1 MSGRFAP
8 YPDYQMSEVSWLGRI
23 PTHWKVTRAKN
34 LFYES
39 NELSI
44 SGEEEQL
51 SVSHMTGVTSRSE
64 KNVTM
69 FKAESYV
76 GHKICQPNDL
86 VINTMWAWMGAL
98 GVSRIPGIVSPSYG
112 VYRPKDVNLIHAQY
126 YDSLLRTPHYV
137 AEYVRR
143 STGIHSSRL
152 RLYPDEFLR
161 MPLLFPPLEEQTQI
175 AKFLDYETANID
187 ALIAKQQQL
196 IALLQEKRQAV
207 ISHAVT
213 KGLNPAAPLRDSGV
227 AWLGQVPAHWEVK
240 QLRRVL
246 TSIEQGTSPS
256 ASANPPDVGETG
268 VLKISAIKNGV
279 FREFEA
285 KSLDGAPFEEAY
297 RVRKGDL
304 LVTRGNTPDLVADSC
319 VVREEPKAHLMM
331 SDLIYRLNVSD
342 NADANFLCLWLL
354 SSLGRLQIKNDARGS
369 SMTMAK
375 IAQGHIK
382 AWLTTL
388 PPVDEQKR
396 IVDHVDQMNGRTSLL
411 LSQCGSLIQLLQE
424 RRTALIS
431 AAVTG
436 KIDVRGWQPPPAAA
450 AGGFD
455 EPHGAKATVLSNDAG

>member
-1 MSGRFAP
+1 MENISSGDGKYIATSDMSPEGQSLKFQGGDVLFGKLRP
-8 YPDYQMSEVSWLGRI
+8 YLAKSWLATFSGICSSEFLVLRTAQLEPRYLNYMLLSRDFIAVVDSSTYGTKMPRASWDFIGMLKI
-23 PTHWKVTRAKN
+23 PVPERA
-34 LFYES
+34 L
-39 NELSI
+39 
-44 SGEEEQL
+44 
-51 SVSHMTGVTSRSE
+51 SE
-64 KNVTM
+64 K
-69 FKAESYV
+69 
-76 GHKICQPNDL
+76 
-86 VINTMWAWMGAL
+86 
-98 GVSRIPGIVSPSYG
+98 
-112 VYRPKDVNLIHAQY
+112 
-126 YDSLLRTPHYV
+126 
-137 AEYVRR
+137 
-143 STGIHSSRL
+143 
-152 RLYPDEFLR
+152 
-161 MPLLFPPLEEQTQI
+161 I
-175 AKFLDYETANID
+175 AKFLDYETAKID

-227 AWLGQVPAHWEVK
+227 EWLGKVPAHWEVM

-256 ASANPPDVGETG
+256 ASANPPDIGETG
-268 VLKISAIKNGV
+268 VLKISAIKSGI

-285 KSLDGAPFEEAY
+285 KSLDGVPFEEAY

-375 IAQGHIK
+375 VAQGHIK

-396 IVDHVDQMNGRTSLL
+396 IVDHVEQMNGRTSLL
-411 LSQCGSLIQLLQE
+411 LSQCDSLIQLLQE

-436 KIDVRGWQPPPAAA
+436 KIDVRGWQPPLINPA
-450 AGGFD
+450 G
-455 EPHGAKATVLSNDAG
+455 ETP

>member
-1 MSGRFAP
+1 VNW
-8 YPDYQMSEVSWLGRI
+8 Q
-23 PTHWKVTRAKN
+23 AKA
-34 LFYES
+34 LKH
-39 NELSI
+39 L
-44 SGEEEQL
+44 
-51 SVSHMTGVTSRSE
+51 
-64 KNVTM
+64 
-69 FKAESYV
+69 A
-76 GHKICQPNDL
+76 
-86 VINTMWAWMGAL
+86 VINMGQSPSSEDCNQDGIGVPFLQGNAEFGTVHPMPKQYCDQAKKIAEKGSYLFSVRAPVGAL
-98 GVSRIPGIVSPSYG
+98 NVADRQYGIGRGLCALTAGNDMRQRYLYWVLLESRGYLNSIATGSTFEAVS
-112 VYRPKDVNLIHAQY
+112 
-126 YDSLLRTPHYV
+126 
-137 AEYVRR
+137 AEQISNTKV
-143 STGIHSSRL
+143 
-152 RLYPDEFLR
+152 
-161 MPLLFPPLEEQTQI
+161 PLPPLDEQTQI
-175 AKFLDYETANID
+175 AKFLDYETAKID

-450 AGGFD
+450 AG
-455 EPHGAKATVLSNDAG
+455 ATP